1 MMKKLIQKFKLYRYK
16 EIVLVDSENVGY
28 LVPSKIP
35 NHVYVYMFVSDP
47 FVLMKL
53 QDQQLPKNI
62 HLEDISRI
70 RNQNSSKDIMDYC
83 IMIKLTEIISFINH
97 RHKLMICSRDKGY
110 DAAIA
115 FLKKEKI
122 THHIERYS
130 GSLANLYSENKD
142 FVSILEKMNNDTC
155 IQFKKYT
162 NIASLKNAISK
173 KQKEI
178 FIIEKYI
185 HDISYV
191 STYIEFDVYQ
201 LSYHVYFSG
210 NLIHQ
215 TTQKEDALQIFH
227 QQVIK
232 IREKYDKYQ
241 THELFVKATELHIR
255 QYIEEA
261 YLKKQSLQQ
270 CLVDHLGESHGQELY
285 YRYTN

>member
-1 MMKKLIQKFKLYRYK
+1 MMKKLIQKFKFYRYK

-35 NHVYVYMFVSDP
+35 SHVYVYMFVSDP

-53 QDQQLPKNI
+53 QDEQLPKNI
-62 HLEDISRI
+62 QLEDISKI

-83 IMIKLTEIISFINH
+83 IMIKLTEIISLISH
-97 RHKLMICSRDKGY
+97 RHKLIICSRDKGY
-110 DAAIA
+110 DAAID

-122 THHIERYS
+122 KHHIERYS
-130 GSLANLYSENKD
+130 GSLVNLYSENKD
-142 FVSILEKMNNDTC
+142 FVSILEKMNNDTRT
-155 IQFKKYT
+155 QFKKYANMT
-162 NIASLKNAISK
+162 SLKNAVSK
-173 KQKEI
+173 KQKDI

-185 HDISYV
+185 HNVSYV
-191 STYIEFDVYQ
+191 SAYIEFDIYQ
-201 LSYHVYFSG
+201 LSYNVYFSG
-210 NLIHQ
+210 NLICQ

-270 CLVDHLGESHGQELY
+270 CLVDHLGESHGQEIY
-285 YRYTN
+285 FQYTN

>member
-35 NHVYVYMFVSDP
+35 SHVYMFVSDP

-53 QDQQLPKNI
+53 QDEQFPKNI
-62 HLEDISRI
+62 HLEDISKI

-83 IMIKLTEIISFINH
+83 IMIKLTEIISLINH
-97 RHKLMICSRDKGY
+97 RHKLIICSRDKGY

-122 THHIERYS
+122 KHHIERYS
-130 GSLANLYSENKD
+130 GSLVNLYSENKD
-142 FVSILEKMNNDTC
+142 FVSILEKMNNDTRT
-155 IQFKKYT
+155 QFKKYT
-162 NIASLKNAISK
+162 NIVSLKNAISK
-173 KQKEI
+173 KQKDI

-185 HDISYV
+185 HNVSYV
-191 STYIEFDVYQ
+191 SAYIEFDVYQ
-201 LSYHVYFSG
+201 LSYNVYFSG
-210 NLIHQ
+210 NLICQ

-232 IREKYDKYQ
+232 IKEKYDKYQ
-241 THELFVKATELHIR
+241 SHELFVKATELHIR

-270 CLVDHLGESHGQELY
+270 CLVDHLGESQGQEIY
-285 YRYTN
+285 FQYIN